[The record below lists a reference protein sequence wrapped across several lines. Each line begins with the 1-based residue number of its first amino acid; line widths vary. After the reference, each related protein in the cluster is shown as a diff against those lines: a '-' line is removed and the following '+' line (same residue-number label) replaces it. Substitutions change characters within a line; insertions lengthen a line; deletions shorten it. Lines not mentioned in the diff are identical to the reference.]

1 MANNWIYTTENS
13 IFTILTTK
21 IKKKYSDIT
30 CTRDGQPSDATNHFP
45 CMYARFLSIE
55 LGETLNDDE
64 VNAIMSTIKLTVI
77 GNKTVTMNKT
87 RQIAF
92 DCITILKGLGYRATM
107 MPQVQETN
115 NETIVYVFEVRRVI
129 GALDTIKG

>member
-1 MANNWIYTTENS
+1 MANNWIYTKENS

-21 IKKKYSDIT
+21 IKKKYSDII

-45 CMYARFLSIE
+45 CMYARLLSIE

-92 DCITILKGLGYRATM
+92 DCITILKGLGYKATM
-107 MPQVQETN
+107 MPQIQETN

>member
-1 MANNWIYTTENS
+1 MANNWIYSTENS

-21 IKKKYSDIT
+21 IKNKYSDIT

-92 DCITILKGLGYRATM
+92 DCITILKGLGYKATM
-107 MPQVQETN
+107 MPQIQETN

>member
-92 DCITILKGLGYRATM
+92 DCITILKGLGYNSTM
-107 MPQVQETN
+107 MPQIQETN

>member
-1 MANNWIYTTENS
+1 MANNWIYTKENS

-92 DCITILKGLGYRATM
+92 DCITILKGLGYSSTM
-107 MPQVQETN
+107 MPQIQETN

>member
-1 MANNWIYTTENS
+1 MANNWIYTKENS

-55 LGETLNDDE
+55 IGETLNDDE

-92 DCITILKGLGYRATM
+92 DCITILKGLGYKATM
-107 MPQVQETN
+107 MPQIQETN

>member
-64 VNAIMSTIKLTVI
+64 VNAIMSTIKLSVI

-92 DCITILKGLGYRATM
+92 DCVTILKGLGYKATM
-107 MPQVQETN
+107 LPQIQQTN
-115 NETIVYVFEVRRVI
+115 NETIIYVFEMRRII
-129 GALDTIKG
+129 GALDVIKG

>member
-1 MANNWIYTTENS
+1 MANNWIYTKENS

-55 LGETLNDDE
+55 IGETLNDDE

-92 DCITILKGLGYRATM
+92 DCITILKGLGYKATM
-107 MPQVQETN
+107 MPQIQETN
-115 NETIVYVFEVRRVI
+115 NETIVYVSEVRRTL

>member
-92 DCITILKGLGYRATM
+92 DCITILKGLGYKATM
-107 MPQVQETN
+107 MPQIQETN

>member
-1 MANNWIYTTENS
+1 MANNWIYTKENS

-92 DCITILKGLGYRATM
+92 DCITILKGLGYKATM
-107 MPQVQETN
+107 MPQIQETN

>member
-1 MANNWIYTTENS
+1 MANNWIYTKENS

-55 LGETLNDDE
+55 IGETLNDDE

-92 DCITILKGLGYRATM
+92 DCITILKGLGYKATM
-107 MPQVQETN
+107 MPQIQETN
-115 NETIVYVFEVRRVI
+115 NETIVYVFEVRRTL

>member
-1 MANNWIYTTENS
+1 MANNWIYSTENS
-13 IFTILTTK
+13 IFTILSTK
-21 IKKKYSDIT
+21 IKKKYSDIS
-30 CTRDGQPSDATNHFP
+30 CTRDGSPSDTTNKFP
-45 CMYARFLSIE
+45 CMYAMFLSIE
-55 LGETLNDDE
+55 QGETLNDDE
-64 VNAIMSTIKLTVI
+64 VNAIMSTIKLSVI

-92 DCITILKGLGYRATM
+92 DCVTILKGLGYKATM
-107 MPQVQETN
+107 LPQIQQTN

>member
-64 VNAIMSTIKLTVI
+64 VNAIMSTIKLSVI

-92 DCITILKGLGYRATM
+92 DCITILKGLGYKATM
-107 MPQVQETN
+107 MPQIQETN